1 MECLYLCSFC
11 RRILLQLV
19 QFFTSRGQ
27 LHDALLV
34 AQVACEGG
42 LSLPQE
48 QEKKPLDLR
57 KNDILP
63 SLKNYMTDENKGLVT
78 ASLSK
83 GIIGVRENNW
93 KRIKR
98 ETMKG
103 GDNGNRGKKWR
114 WESQRR

>member
-1 MECLYLCSFC
+1 MICLCLCSFC

-42 LSLPQE
+42 MSLPQE

-78 ASLSK
+78 ASVRSTGM
-83 GIIGVRENNW
+83 GIIGVKANKW
-93 KRIKR
+93 K
-98 ETMKG
+98 
-103 GDNGNRGKKWR
+103 
-114 WESQRR
+114 